1 MTAAALAQAVIHELQ
16 RIQDP
21 ATKSATWPG
30 VLHAIKTNPRPFAF
44 ALGLLSAEARKG
56 RRVH

>member
-1 MTAAALAQAVIHELQ
+1 VTVSALAQAVIHELQ

-21 ATKSATWPG
+21 ATASPTWPG
-30 VLHAIKTNPRPFAF
+30 VLRAIKTNPRPFAR
-44 ALGLLSAEARKG
+44 ALGLLPVEPRKG